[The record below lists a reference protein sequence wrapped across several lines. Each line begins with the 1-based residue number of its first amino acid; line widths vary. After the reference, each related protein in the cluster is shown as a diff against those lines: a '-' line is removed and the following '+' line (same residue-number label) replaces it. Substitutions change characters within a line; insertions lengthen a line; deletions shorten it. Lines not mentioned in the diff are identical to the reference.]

1 MNFIGSKIIET
12 ERLILK
18 PQTMEEQKRL
28 WEILMI
34 PSVNDVYLTTPSK
47 FRDKLKDWSIQEKF
61 YQKKIEHANDN
72 DVFEW
77 SIFLKENGTCIGKID
92 FHERSTE
99 DENIKDKSIRGVGW
113 YIDPI
118 YQGNG
123 YGTEA
128 AKYALDYMFN
138 KVDITQII
146 TGAAITNESS
156 WRVMEKIGFTKKE
169 GLDLIYYTYRD
180 EPVEDY
186 RYSITKDEYLEFIKE
201 ENNRRR
207 VRKQDRKK
215 N

>member
-18 PQTMEEQKRL
+18 PQTMKEQKRL

-47 FRDKLKDWSIQEKF
+47 FREKLKDWSIQEKF
-61 YQKKIEHANDN
+61 YEKKIEHANDG

-77 SIFLKENGTCIGKID
+77 SIFLKENKECIGKID
-92 FHERSTE
+92 YHERNKE
-99 DENIKDKSIRGVGW
+99 DNSIEDKSIRGVGW
-113 YIDPI
+113 YIDPV

-128 AKYALDYMFN
+128 AKATLDYMFN
-138 KVDITQII
+138 EVEINKII
-146 TGAAITNESS
+146 TGAAISNIPS
-156 WRVMEKIGFTKKE
+156 WKIMEKIGFKREKE
-169 GLDLIYYTYRD
+169 TELVYYTYKD

-186 RYSITKDEYLEFIKE
+186 KYTITKEEYFNFIK
-201 ENNRRR
+201 NT
-207 VRKQDRKK
+207 K
-215 N
+215 

>member
-18 PQTMEEQKRL
+18 PQTMKEQKRL

-47 FRDKLKDWSIQEKF
+47 FREKLKDWSIQEKF
-61 YQKKIEHANDN
+61 YQKKMEHANDD

-77 SIFLKENGTCIGKID
+77 SIFLKENNECIGKID
-92 FHERSTE
+92 FHERNKE
-99 DENIKDKSIRGVGW
+99 DNQIEDKSIRGAGW

-118 YQGNG
+118 YQGKG

-128 AKYALDYMFN
+128 AKSALAYMFN
-138 KVDITQII
+138 EVDIKEVI
-146 TGAAITNESS
+146 TGAAISNIPS
-156 WRVMEKIGFTKKE
+156 WKIMEKIGFKREKE
-169 GLDLIYYTYRD
+169 TELVYYTYKD

-186 RYSITKDEYLEFIKE
+186 KYTVTKEEYFNFIK
-201 ENNRRR
+201 NT
-207 VRKQDRKK
+207 K
-215 N
+215 